1 MVVNCFFTY
10 VTTGYT
16 LSHCALTQTCLLLQV
31 RGTSCWV
38 CMWKAKVEI
47 SYLDLNHLGHKSYTW
62 TPASPATS
70 PYLPLLLLLFFFL
83 MLVNRHLQKVLFT
96 ADEAHCASHPSR
108 ARAERTRPNP
118 SKTPPLGPPLLSPP
132 LLSSPLV
139 GELLGLYSAQ
149 TGDKCAQ
156 SGWHHCGVTGGGLK
170 ESSG

>member
-1 MVVNCFFTY
+1 
-10 VTTGYT
+10 
-16 LSHCALTQTCLLLQV
+16 
-31 RGTSCWV
+31 
-38 CMWKAKVEI
+38 MWKAKVEI
-47 SYLDLNHLGHKSYTW
+47 SYRDLNHLGHKSYTW

-132 LLSSPLV
+132 LLSSCGGAVRALFRSNGRQMCAV
-139 GELLGLYSAQ
+139 GLTSLRCHWRRTKRKFWISFPHL
-149 TGDKCAQ
+149 
-156 SGWHHCGVTGGGLK
+156 
-170 ESSG
+170 SSCTMRDRLR